1 MSQPPPRLPLALR
14 LALRELRGG
23 FAGFRILIACLA
35 LGVAAIAGV
44 GSLGTALVEGLRD
57 NGRALLGGDVEFRL
71 THREAG
77 AEERAWLERQGRI
90 SVVAAM
96 RAMARAPAN
105 DRRTLIELKAV
116 DTAYPLYGTLE
127 ASPSKALGPRD
138 ALIDEAL
145 AIRLDVGVGAILR
158 IGEADL
164 VVRGV
169 IAREPDRGAE
179 GLILGPRVMV
189 GHAALDA
196 TGLVQPGSL
205 VRWSYHLA
213 LPSAAA
219 TPAVVAE
226 AKRLYPDAGWRILD
240 PSNANPAL
248 SQWIGRIGAFL
259 TLVGL
264 TALLVGG
271 VAVANAVRSHL
282 DGKIATIATLKC
294 LGAQGGT
301 IVAVY
306 GTQVAILALIGTAIG
321 LAIGV
326 AVPFV
331 ALPLLADKLPVGATG
346 GFYPGALVMAAVYG
360 TLAATVFALWPL
372 GRAREI
378 APAGL
383 FRDIVAPERQRPR
396 GIYIAATAAAAILL
410 AALAVAASSEKIVS
424 AWFVAGALGA
434 FLALG
439 LAARGVAALAR
450 RAPRLRAPLIRLAIG
465 ALHRPGAATTSILLS
480 LGLGLA
486 VLATLAEIEANLS
499 RVLTERLP
507 EDAPAFFFVDI
518 QPDQLPAFMEAVR
531 GVPGTSALR
540 TVPNLRGRITQVNG
554 VPAEKASVA
563 AGSQWAM
570 RGDRGLTFALD
581 PPEGSTVIAGRWWP
595 RDYKGPPLISFDA
608 RIAED
613 LGLKVGDTLGLNV
626 LGREVTAT
634 IANLRRIDWTSLG
647 INYAI
652 VFAPGFLERAP
663 HTVIATVRADG
674 PAEEALFRA
683 VTDRFPNVTAIR
695 VKETLDTINDTLGQ
709 IGLAIRIAGGVAVVA
724 GILVLAG
731 AIGADQRRRLKEA
744 AVLKAL
750 GATRGDIVGSHL
762 AEYALLG
769 GVAGVIAA
777 LIGAG
782 ASYVV
787 IVGVMK
793 LDWQLAPAALA
804 LTVLGGAAIT
814 IAVGLGATWAALSG
828 RTAQILRAA

>member
-1 MSQPPPRLPLALR
+1 MPLALR
-14 LALRELRGG
+14 FALRELRGG

-44 GSLGTALVEGLRD
+44 GSLGSALNEGLRD

-71 THREAG
+71 THRQATP
-77 AEERAWLERQGRI
+77 EERAWLERTGRV

-96 RAMARAPAN
+96 RAMARVPAN

-116 DTAYPLYGTLE
+116 DDAYPLYGTLE
-127 ASPSKALGPRD
+127 ASPSKTLGPDD
-138 ALIDEAL
+138 ALVDETL
-145 AIRLDVGVGAILR
+145 AARLDAQVGTTLR
-158 IGEADL
+158 IGEANL
-164 VVRGV
+164 VVRG
-169 IAREPDRGAE
+169 IITNEPDRGAD
-179 GLILGPRVMV
+179 GLILGPRVMIS
-189 GHAALDA
+189 HAALQA

-213 LPSAAA
+213 LPSADA

-226 AKRLYPDAGWRILD
+226 AKRLFPDAGWRILD
-240 PSNANPAL
+240 PTNASPAL

-282 DGKIATIATLKC
+282 DSKIATIATLKC
-294 LGAQGGT
+294 LGAPGRT

-306 GTQVAILALIGTAIG
+306 GFQVAILALIGTAIG

-331 ALPLLADKLPVGATG
+331 ALPFLEERIPVGASG
-346 GFYPGALVMAAVYG
+346 GFYPGALLMAVAYG
-360 TLAATVFALWPL
+360 ALAAIVFALWPL
-372 GRAREI
+372 GRARETS
-378 APAGL
+378 PASL

-396 GIYIAATAAAAILL
+396 GRYIAAIVVAAIML
-410 AALAVAASSEKIVS
+410 AGLAIATTSEKVVA
-424 AWFVAGALGA
+424 AWFVVGAIGA

-439 LAARGVAALAR
+439 LAARGIAALAR
-450 RAPRLRAPLIRLAIG
+450 RAPRLRSPLLRLAIG
-465 ALHRPGAATTSILLS
+465 ALHRPGAATMSILLS

-507 EDAPAFFFVDI
+507 ENAPAFFFVDI
-518 QPDQLPAFMEAVR
+518 QPDQLQAFTETVR

-540 TVPNLRGRITQVNG
+540 TVPNLRGRITHVNG
-554 VPAEKASVA
+554 VPAERASVA
-563 AGSQWAM
+563 ADSQWAM
-570 RGDRGLTFALD
+570 RGDRGLTYAVD
-581 PPEGSTVIAGRWWP
+581 PPEGSTVVAGQWWP

-608 RIAED
+608 KVAEG
-613 LGLKVGDTLGLNV
+613 LGLKVGDTLGINV
-626 LGREVTAT
+626 LGRDVTAT
-634 IANLRRIDWTSLG
+634 IANLRRIDWASLG

-663 HTVIATVRADG
+663 HTVIATVRAEG
-674 PAEEALFRA
+674 AAEEAVFRA

-695 VKETLDTINDTLGQ
+695 VKETLDTINETLGQ
-709 IGLAIRIAGGVAVVA
+709 IGLAIRIAGGVAVIA

-750 GATRGDIVGSHL
+750 GATRGNIVASHL

-777 LIGAG
+777 VIGVV

-793 LDWQLAPAALA
+793 LDWQLAPVALV
-804 LTVLGGAAIT
+804 LTILGGAMVT
-814 IAVGLGATWAALSG
+814 IAVGLGATWTALSG